1 METPTKAKRR
11 QRLLLSRT
19 LRQKRHGA
27 GVSLQHYQ
35 RLPPTSELPIHRSTQ
50 QDLVFRTG
58 W

>member
-11 QRLLLSRT
+11 QRLLLSHT
-19 LRQKRHGA
+19 LSQKRHGA
-27 GVSLQHYQ
+27 GVSLRRYQ
-35 RLPPTSELPIHRSTQ
+35 RLPATSELPIHRSTQ